1 MQIHETIAGEIRSP
15 FPSSASPPAGA
26 GGDADPVL
34 DFARSVASGLD
45 RSPRR
50 LESRFLYDDEG
61 SRLYDRITR
70 QPEYY
75 LTRAEAAILEE
86 ASPRIREIAGP
97 ATLVELGAGNA
108 EKTGHL
114 FRAWEA
120 SCRSVSYVP
129 VDVSRGVL
137 ETVCRTMPLRHPGIT
152 VTPLH
157 GRFEDAFPM
166 LATLSPVMMIFLGS
180 TIGNMDDRETA
191 SFLASVS
198 AALTPEDWFLLG
210 VDLVKET
217 HLIEAAYNDAA
228 GVTERFTR
236 NLFGRMNRELGSSID
251 LDQVE
256 HVARYNEELARVEI
270 HARFRKAQAIEVAPL
285 EKRYHIDAGE
295 MIRTEICRKF
305 RLEELVSLLG
315 GFGLQT
321 YEVFRD
327 PGHRF
332 ALLLLQPRADLPPL
346 LS

>member
-1 MQIHETIAGEIRSP
+1 MQIQETCAGETRSP
-15 FPSSASPPAGA
+15 FPSSFSSPIRAEE
-26 GGDADPVL
+26 ADPIL
-34 DFARSVASGLD
+34 DFASSVAAGLD
-45 RSPRR
+45 RSPRL

-75 LTRAEAAILEE
+75 LTRAEAAILEGD
-86 ASPRIREIAGP
+86 APRIREMAGP
-97 ATLVELGAGNA
+97 ATLVELGAGSA

-114 FRAWEA
+114 FRAWETR
-120 SCRSVSYVP
+120 SSSVSYVP
-129 VDVSRGVL
+129 VDVSRSAL
-137 ETVCRTMPLRHPGIT
+137 EAVCRTMPLRHPGVT

-157 GRFEDAFPM
+157 GRFEEAFPM
-166 LATLSPVMMIFLGS
+166 LAALSPVMLTFLGS
-180 TIGNMDDRETA
+180 TIGNMDDREMS

-210 VDLVKET
+210 IDLVKEP

-256 HVARYNEELARVEI
+256 HVARYNEALSRVEV
-270 HARFRKAQAIEVAPL
+270 HARFRKAQTIEVAPL
-285 EKRYHIDAGE
+285 EKSYHIDAGE

-305 RLEELVSLLG
+305 RLEEFASYLE
-315 GFGLQT
+315 GFGLET
-321 YEVFRD
+321 REIFSD

-332 ALLLLQPRADLPPL
+332 ALLLVQPRADIPPL